1 MKNVK
6 LKRFISALL
15 LCAMTVTRLIGEE
28 AELINATEKLQEYII
43 TTEDVST
50 LNKIKKHYKENI
62 VDDYKAYNVDN
73 KVSVY
78 AGLTENQR
86 KSIEKSDG
94 VINVEENA
102 VFSAC
107 QSHKKHV
114 VKRKKAKK
122 SDALDWNMRMIG
134 ATSADLQDVGKDGT
148 VKIAIMDSGVDVSED
163 VNVVE
168 RVNLVDDEKNI
179 APYYEDITGHG
190 TSIAGIISDINPDAE
205 LYSVRI
211 LDANN
216 TAKLDRVIEG
226 IYWCIDHDID
236 IINMSFGTKYRS
248 TALEKAV
255 DAAYDAGLLLVSA
268 TGNGGN
274 EECVEYPAAYE
285 KVIAVGGVDKSAVLT
300 DESAT
305 GEEVELVAPGSQILT
320 DGAFGGS
327 LVAGGTSLSVAHV
340 TGAASVIWE
349 KDLSKTNRFVRD
361 LLSDSAKKMGDS
373 KLYGNGLIDIKYAL
387 EYYDEYANSYS
398 QIDCETGE
406 SVIEVYPE
414 NDTAVKTF
422 DDVQLVEGRWNSG
435 GHSYLIDVGNS
446 YPGMEVGLSADEL
459 LIIKDACAKVDGIT
473 KYGSTV
479 EKNSLDH
486 FRTSTKDVLHGR
498 YNYVATMRYLFRV
511 CRSVYD
517 SSEGTTIAS
526 CCNSY
531 SYSPYTDYPDY
542 DVSIRDNLKKAVQYM
557 AAADTPIINP
567 SGISWQRKRGLRI
580 LGMMMHVVGDTYAHK
595 SKVPL
600 KALNGNVFNRDKIKT
615 GYTWNEFTTMVQKKM
630 MFNQVNKY
638 FNDINYEDK
647 TDICPDRYEAA
658 KSVSN
663 NVLRHFVAKLDDIAI
678 DGVMKEARRY
688 DNNGV
693 LCEDTQLAY
702 LSKHVRWEFDD
713 KKRAVVAGTV
723 SFTPNKGE
731 YINIK

>member
-340 TGAASVIWE
+340 TGAASVIWQ

-422 DDVQLVEGRWNSG
+422 DDVQLVEGRWDSD
-435 GHSYLIDVGNS
+435 GHKDLVDDANG
-446 YPGMEVGLSADEL
+446 YPGMQVGLSADEL
-459 LIIKDACAKVDGIT
+459 WIIKDACAKVDGI
-473 KYGSTV
+473 YDHGVNQDASTY
-479 EKNSLDH
+479 H
-486 FRTSTKDVLHGR
+486 FRTSTENVLHGK
-498 YNYVATMRYLFRV
+498 YNYISTMRYLFRV
-511 CRSVYD
+511 CRRIYD
-517 SSEGTTIAS
+517 SSEGTTISS
-526 CCNSY
+526 CCNAF
-531 SYSPYTDYPDY
+531 SYSPHSDNADY
-542 DVSIRDNLKKAVQYM
+542 DRSIPGNLKNAIQYM
-557 AAADTPIINP
+557 AAADTPIVNP
-567 SGISWQRKRGLRI
+567 DGISWQRKRGLRI

-600 KALNGNVFNRDKIKT
+600 KALRENVFSGKIKE
-615 GYTWNEFTTMVQKKM
+615 GYTWDEFRTMVQKGM

-638 FNDINYEDK
+638 FKGINYEDK
-647 TDICPDRYEAA
+647 TEICKPRYEAA
-658 KSVSN
+658 KIVCN
-663 NVLRHFVAKLDDIAI
+663 NVLRHFTAKLDDIAI
-678 DGVMKEARRY
+678 DGAMKEARRY
-688 DNNGV
+688 DDNGV
-693 LCEDTQLAY
+693 LREETQLAY

-723 SFTPNKGE
+723 SFNPYTGE
-731 YINIK
+731 YISIK

>member
-6 LKRFISALL
+6 LKRVVSVLL
-15 LCAMTVTRLIGEE
+15 LCAMTVTRLIGGE
-28 AELINATEKLQEYII
+28 AELINATGELQEYII

-86 KSIEKSDG
+86 KSIENSDG
-94 VINVEENA
+94 VINVEENT

-107 QSHKKHV
+107 ESHKKHV

-134 ATSADLQDVGKDGT
+134 ATSADLQNPGEDGA
-148 VKIAIMDSGVDVSED
+148 VKIAIMDSGIDVSED

-190 TSIAGIISDINPDAE
+190 TSIAGIVSDIDPDAE

-211 LDANN
+211 LDSNN
-216 TAKLDRVIEG
+216 TARLDRVIEG
-226 IYWCIDHDID
+226 IYWCIDHDIN

-255 DAAYDAGLLLVSA
+255 NAAYDAGILLISA

-285 KVIAVGGVDKSAVLT
+285 KVIAVGGVDKNAVLT

-340 TGAASVIWE
+340 TGAASAIWE

-361 LLSDSAKKMGDS
+361 LLSDSAKRIGDRKS
-373 KLYGNGLIDIKYAL
+373 YGNGLVDIKYAL

-414 NDTAVKTF
+414 NDTDVKTF
-422 DDVQLVEGRWNSG
+422 DDVQLVEGRWNDK
-435 GHSYLIDVGNS
+435 GHKDLVDIGNS
-446 YPGMEVGLSADEL
+446 YQGMQAGLSADEL
-459 LIIKDACAKVDGIT
+459 WIIKDACAKVDGIFDHGVNQDASA
-473 KYGSTV
+473 Y
-479 EKNSLDH
+479 H
-486 FRTSTKDVLHGR
+486 FRTSTENVLHGK
-498 YNYVATMRYLFRV
+498 YNYISTMRYLFRV
-511 CRSVYD
+511 CRRIYD
-517 SSEGTTIAS
+517 SSEGTTISA
-526 CCNSY
+526 CCNAF
-531 SYSPYTDYPDY
+531 SYSPHSDNADY
-542 DVSIRDNLKKAVQYM
+542 DRSIPGNLKNAIQYM

-567 SGISWQRKRGLRI
+567 SGISWQKKRGLRI

-600 KALNGNVFNRDKIKT
+600 KTLRENVFSGEIKA
-615 GYTWNEFTTMVQKKM
+615 GYTRDEFRTTVQKGM

-638 FNDINYEDK
+638 FINGVYEDN
-647 TDICPDRYEAA
+647 TGICPDRYEAA
-658 KSVSN
+658 KAVSN
-663 NVLRHFVAKLDDIAI
+663 NVLRHFAAKLDDIAI
-678 DGVMKEARRY
+678 DGAMKEARQY
-688 DNNGV
+688 DDNGI

-702 LSKHVRWEFDD
+702 LSKHVRWEFND

-723 SFTPNKGE
+723 SFIPYTGE
-731 YINIK
+731 YISIK